1 MFSSYPAALVVA
13 AVDPVHGLPAQCEFL
28 PTLAKVKAF
37 LEPRFREHQAHL
49 ERVARAKR
57 MRLPAPAHDEAAKQ
71 RVIEGFRQLKEH
83 LKAHT

>member
-1 MFSSYPAALVVA
+1 MFASYPEALVSA

-49 ERVARAKR
+49 ERVARSKR
-57 MRLPAPAHDEAAKQ
+57 KRLAPPERDDAAKA
-71 RVIEGFRQLKEH
+71 RVIEGFQQLRMR
-83 LKAHT
+83 LKAGA